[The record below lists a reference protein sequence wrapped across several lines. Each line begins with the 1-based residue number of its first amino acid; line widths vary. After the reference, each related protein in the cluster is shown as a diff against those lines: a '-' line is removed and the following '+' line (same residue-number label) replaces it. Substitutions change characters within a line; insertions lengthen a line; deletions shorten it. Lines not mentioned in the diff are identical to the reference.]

1 MPWQRSLRD
10 ANLCNGNLFKSF
22 ADIQVAPA
30 KGAGL
35 AMQRTYNS
43 QDDRIGPFGQGWT
56 HAYDIRTEEEN
67 PDTNYSDN
75 SLNFMDRTDFF
86 GGKHKYHRDAD
97 GLYSPPP
104 YLYDETDADYDKFL
118 VNGPIKPL
126 ADIKHSIDGTIKHF
140 ITYAGSRERVCDY
153 IQDRYG
159 NTTNLVYTQAT
170 VGGQTVNLLQS
181 VMDPSNWNR

>member
-1 MPWQRSLRD
+1 MWKLLLRRF
-10 ANLCNGNLFKSF
+10 GNYT
-22 ADIQVAPA
+22 P
-30 KGAGL
+30 GG
-35 AMQRTYNS
+35 
-43 QDDRIGPFGQGWT
+43 
-56 HAYDIRTEEEN
+56 
-67 PDTNYSDN
+67 DN
-75 SLNFMDRTDFF
+75 
-86 GGKHKYHRDAD
+86 
-97 GLYSPPP
+97 
-104 YLYDETDADYDKFL
+104 ETDADYDKFL

-140 ITYAGSRERVCDY
+140 VTFAGSRERVCDY